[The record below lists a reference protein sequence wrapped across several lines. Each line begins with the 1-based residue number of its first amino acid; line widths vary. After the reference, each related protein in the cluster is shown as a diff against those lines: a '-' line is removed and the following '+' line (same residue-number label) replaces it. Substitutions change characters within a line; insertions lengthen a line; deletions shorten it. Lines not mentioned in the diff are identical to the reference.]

1 VPAPLWKIKPQLDVP
16 SGGIWLGPGAS
27 AQADG
32 LWLGSLGELGG
43 AKVPPVWLSTAKEQ
57 VVAVVG
63 KRGSGKSFTLG
74 VIAEGL
80 ALSAPATHVAK
91 QPRPRAVLLF
101 DPLEVYWTTRFAVHS
116 STNAEANRHYDL
128 AEASRLTDLAFNVD
142 AWVPGAA
149 NRRSADPAW
158 FQTLQ
163 LPVPRLGLD
172 EWELLL
178 GVNVLNEPMGQALVD
193 ALGLV
198 ATNGYRR
205 AGVPVA
211 ARTAYDLTHVADAIQ
226 SDELAGTY
234 HAETLR
240 ALRQRVTSLAGTD
253 LFTSAGTPIGTLLS
267 PGRLTVVLLGRL
279 PQSYRSA
286 VVGVLVKMLLEDR
299 GRVSFAEKRL
309 ALDPT
314 LTDTERASLIA
325 DVNSGAPRTVVAL
338 DEAQTF
344 LAPGTSSSTRDLF
357 VRLVKEGR
365 NSGLSVVMA
374 TQQPSAIDPRVLS
387 QVETFIAHQLVT
399 EADIRAVRDN
409 LKSSLPDAV
418 EFGKQAMDTAG
429 LLRTLAP
436 GQCLISSADMNTNTR
451 RSLVTSIRPRAT
463 VHGGIEL

>member
-1 VPAPLWKIKPQLDVP
+1 MAASLWKIKPQLDVP
-16 SGGIWLGPGAS
+16 SGGIWLGPGAT

-80 ALSAPATHVAK
+80 ALSSPANHVAK

-101 DPLEVYWTTRFAVHS
+101 DPLEVYWTTRFPVQASENV
-116 STNAEANRHYDL
+116 EANRHYDL
-128 AEASRLTDLAFNVD
+128 AEAGRLTDLAFNVD
-142 AWVPGAA
+142 AWIPGAS
-149 NRRSADPAW
+149 NRRNADPAW

-163 LPVPRLGLD
+163 LPVPCLGLD

-178 GVNVLNEPMGQALVD
+178 GVSVLNEPMGQALVD
-193 ALGLV
+193 ALALIS
-198 ATNGYRR
+198 TSGYRR
-205 AGVPVA
+205 AGVPVSP
-211 ARTAYDLTHVADAIQ
+211 RGFYDLTHVADAVQ
-226 SDELAGTY
+226 SDELVGAY

-240 ALRQRVTSLAGTD
+240 ALRQRVNSLAATD
-253 LFTSAGTPIGTLLS
+253 LFTSSGTPIASLLL

-314 LTDTERASLIA
+314 LSDEERDSLTA

-344 LAPGTSSSTRDLF
+344 LAPGTSSATRDLF

-409 LKSSLPDAV
+409 LKSSLPEGI
-418 EFGKQAMDTAG
+418 EFGKQSMDTAG
-429 LLRTLAP
+429 LLRMLAP

-451 RSLVTSIRPRAT
+451 RSLVANVRPRAT

>member
-1 VPAPLWKIKPQLDVP
+1 
-16 SGGIWLGPGAS
+16 
-27 AQADG
+27 
-32 LWLGSLGELGG
+32 
-43 AKVPPVWLSTAKEQ
+43 VPPVWLSTAKEQ
-57 VVAVVG
+57 VIAVVG

-80 ALSAPATHVAK
+80 ALSAPVGHVAK

-101 DPLEVYWTTRFAVHS
+101 DPLEVYWTTRFPVQS
-116 STNAEANRHYDL
+116 SDNAEATRHYDL

-149 NRRSADPAW
+149 NRRGADPSW

-193 ALGLV
+193 AIALV
-198 ATNGYRR
+198 STTGYRR
-205 AGVPVA
+205 SGVPISP
-211 ARTAYDLTHVADAIQ
+211 RTAYDLTNVADAVQ
-226 SDELAGTY
+226 SDDLVGTY

-253 LFTSAGTPIGTLLS
+253 LFTSSGTPIGTLLS

-314 LTDTERASLIA
+314 ITDDERASLTA
-325 DVNSGAPRTVVAL
+325 DVSSGAPRTVVAL

-344 LAPGTSSSTRDLF
+344 LAPGTQSSTRDLF

-409 LKSSLPDAV
+409 LKSSLPDAI
-418 EFGKQAMDTAG
+418 EFGKQSMDTAG